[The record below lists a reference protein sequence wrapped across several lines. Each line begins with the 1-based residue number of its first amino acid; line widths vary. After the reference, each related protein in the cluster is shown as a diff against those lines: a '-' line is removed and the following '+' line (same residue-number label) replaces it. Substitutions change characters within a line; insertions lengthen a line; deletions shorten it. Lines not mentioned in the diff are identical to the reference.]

1 MNKTAV
7 YEIKLLNELLG
18 IVFSLSYENPL
29 DYLTLINE
37 ELLKLRFSG
46 SIYFD
51 LLLSNGQTS
60 NRYIF
65 ANVKNGN
72 IKLESISVKKQVSPE
87 ITQES
92 AKFYLNRLNILHNGI
107 LSEDEILSFKR
118 GKFNSYSI
126 PS

>member
-1 MNKTAV
+1 MDKTAV
-7 YEIKLLNELLG
+7 YEIKLLNEMLG

-65 ANVKNGN
+65 ARVKDGCVVLNS
-72 IKLESISVKKQVSPE
+72 LSVKKQVPLE
-87 ITQES
+87 ITKES
-92 AKFYLNRLNILHNGI
+92 AKFYLKSLNILQNGI

-118 GKFNSYSI
+118 EKLRSYSI
-126 PS
+126 PI

>member
-1 MNKTAV
+1 MDKTAV
-7 YEIKLLNELLG
+7 YEIKLLNEMLG

-65 ANVKNGN
+65 ARVKDGCVVLNS
-72 IKLESISVKKQVSPE
+72 LSVKKQVPPE
-87 ITQES
+87 ITKES
-92 AKFYLNRLNILHNGI
+92 AKFYLKSLNILQNGI

-118 GKFNSYSI
+118 EKLSSYSI
-126 PS
+126 PI